1 MITVGSLFSGV
12 GGLEYGLEQ
21 TGHFKTL
28 WQSEIEPYQNA
39 ILYQTWGLENH
50 GDIRKM
56 DGRKIPKV
64 DLICGGFPCVDI
76 SSAGKGKGISGKRS
90 GLFYK
95 MARIIAQARPK
106 YALIENVPTL
116 IGRGLDEIGRELWV
130 RGYQPLR
137 PLLIEASS
145 IGAPHRRERI
155 FIIAVRQDLADAH
168 GERCEGE
175 RLHLRPR
182 KSRQT
187 IDETPGRREVSDPI
201 GARCEGK
208 GVQESRQATAIAVG
222 REGELPDPDIER
234 KDDAE
239 CGAGAICGQRPE
251 EAQVLPDTASP
262 EFNRRM
268 RARRRG
274 PGPSDI
280 RERLAEFWAVD
291 PADIRDAVDGD
302 LGPEQGLQAQGPDSR
317 GASEGG
323 GRALESQMGGVAN
336 GSSARLDEMHR
347 TYTSRTTEKMPHRCE
362 RLICLGNAVVPQV
375 SFYLGE
381 MIWNLHCILEGE
393 SCERKTDV

>member
-12 GGLEYGLEQ
+12 GGLEYGLEA

-28 WQSEIEPYQNA
+28 WQSEIEPYQSA
-39 ILYQTWGLENH
+39 ILHQHWGLENY

-95 MARIIAQARPK
+95 MARIVAQARPK
-106 YALIENVPTL
+106 YVLFENVPAL
-116 IGRGLDEIGRELWV
+116 IGRGLDEVGRELRV

-137 PLLIEASS
+137 PILIEASS
-145 IGAPHRRERI
+145 VGAPHRRERI
-155 FIIAVRQDLADAH
+155 FIIAVRQDLADA
-168 GERCEGE
+168 E
-175 RLHLRPR
+175 RLGLQGARLS
-182 KSRQT
+182 KS
-187 IDETPGRREVSDPI
+187 GSSGVRRRFADKGTAISDPI
-201 GARCEGK
+201 SARCEGK
-208 GVQESRQATAIAVG
+208 GVQESRQGAAIAVG
-222 REGELPDPDIER
+222 REGGISHPDLKR
-234 KDDAE
+234 KDDAG
-239 CGAGAICGQRPE
+239 CGAGTICGQRPE

-262 EFNRRM
+262 EFNGRV

-274 PGPSDI
+274 PGPSDL

-302 LGPEQGLQAQGPDSR
+302 LGPEQGLQAQDPDAPR
-317 GASEGG
+317 AGEEG
-323 GRALESQMGGVAN
+323 GRAAFAQVGRVA
-336 GSSARLDEMHR
+336 SRVSARLDEMHN

-375 SFYLGE
+375 AFYIGE
-381 MIWNLHCILEGE
+381 MIWNLHCILEGTE
-393 SCERKTDV
+393 